1 MIKTFD
7 QFNSTSVNEGL
18 SAKVYVV
25 TEFGKQGNDTFAKPI
40 GVYSSLE
47 LAQTRMNTCFE
58 ATMSAIEET
67 NSIISHEQDSMETTI
82 LFQGGKHIVSIDECD
97 MDMDMNNFGFIETK

>member
-25 TEFGKQGNDTFAKPI
+25 TEFGKNCSEGVGRLPPFLCYPHLGHHRATPI
-40 GVYSSLE
+40 SWWLSGSRRITPRLNLWLSP
-47 LAQTRMNTCFE
+47 
-58 ATMSAIEET
+58 I
-67 NSIISHEQDSMETTI
+67 
-82 LFQGGKHIVSIDECD
+82 
-97 MDMDMNNFGFIETK
+97 